1 MAFRK
6 NIDYLGALS
15 AIFCVEFL
23 TLSVLM
29 LPLRAQPLE
38 ISLTFPP
45 PTERGA
51 PARTVGGGQRGDDEP
66 CVKGRIPLAALTP
79 TNNVG
84 TTVSANP
91 TLFWYVPKTKAKSA
105 EFGLFD
111 DRGNQVYVTTLA
123 LNGTPG
129 VVKLSLPAT
138 VSLQKGKH
146 YDWRFSLVCDPEN
159 LSGGQFVQGWLER
172 TELSS
177 AQKNKLAR
185 TKEPL
190 KRAEVY
196 AKAGVWQE
204 TLAIVAKLHY
214 DRPNDSKITEA
225 WKELL
230 KSVDLEAIAN
240 ASVVNCCTA
249 DK

>member
-6 NIDYLGALS
+6 NLDYLGTLSLAL
-15 AIFCVEFL
+15 CVELL
-23 TLSVLM
+23 TVSVLM
-29 LPLRAQPLE
+29 LPLRAQSLE

-51 PARTVGGGQRGDDEP
+51 PDRTVGAGQRGREEA
-66 CVKGRIPLAALTP
+66 CVKGRTPLAALTP
-79 TNNVG
+79 SNNVG

-91 TLFWYVPKTKAKSA
+91 ILFWYVPQTKAKSA
-105 EFGLFD
+105 EFELLD
-111 DRGNQVYVTTLA
+111 DQGNQVYVTTLA
-123 LNGTPG
+123 LNNTPG

-146 YDWRFSLVCDPEN
+146 YDWKFALVCDPEN
-159 LSGGQFVQGWLER
+159 LGGGPSVQGWLER

-185 TKEPL
+185 TKDPL

-204 TLAIVAKLHY
+204 TVAIVAKLHY

>member
-6 NIDYLGALS
+6 NLDYLGTLSLAL
-15 AIFCVEFL
+15 CVEFL
-23 TLSVLM
+23 TVSVLM
-29 LPLRAQPLE
+29 LPLRAQSLK

-51 PARTVGGGQRGDDEP
+51 PARTVGAGQRSVEEV
-66 CVKGRIPLAALTP
+66 CVKGRTPLAALTP
-79 TNNVG
+79 SNNVG

-91 TLFWYVPKTKAKSA
+91 TLFWYVSQTKAKSA
-105 EFGLFD
+105 EFELLD

-129 VVKLSLPAT
+129 VVKLSLPQT

-159 LSGGQFVQGWLER
+159 PGGGPFVQGWLER

-185 TKEPL
+185 TKDPL

-204 TLAIVAKLHY
+204 TVAIVAKLHY